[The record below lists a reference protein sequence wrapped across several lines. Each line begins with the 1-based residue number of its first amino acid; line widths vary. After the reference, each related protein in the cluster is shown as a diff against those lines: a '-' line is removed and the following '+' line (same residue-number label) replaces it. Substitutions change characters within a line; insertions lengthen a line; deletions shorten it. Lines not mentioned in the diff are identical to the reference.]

1 MKSFAEFLLWE
12 QSTKD
17 TIDFKRIYADMAG
30 DTLAGLVLSQIVFWH
45 IPNKQGKSKLRI
57 EKEGK
62 KWMACNRAEW
72 WDSTRLT
79 PRQIDRVLQ
88 ILENKH
94 LIEKKLFKFA
104 GSPTVHIRIN
114 EDVFLMSHNS
124 YLANPLPN
132 PYASEKQLASDD
144 SVFTNPLNGNSA
156 NGEMEIDESVKSIT
170 ETTTKTTTEKD
181 IADYAALPMPT
192 GKVVKEKKTN
202 PYYDAIKELW
212 DLHGGHNRDMQ
223 NMLLGISKKK
233 GYAENNISPAMELEE
248 FVEWVKWAKHT
259 LGQYMVKAPAKVN
272 GSITKWREMDS
283 PKITATKPSTPQAP
297 SANDTTI
304 LSLLESI

>member
-88 ILENKH
+88 ILEGKH
-94 LIEKKLFKFA
+94 IIEKKVFKFN
-104 GSPTVHIRIN
+104 GSPTMHIRIN

-132 PYASEKQLASDD
+132 PYASEKQASDD
-144 SVFTNPLNGNSA
+144 NSVFTNPLNGNVA
-156 NGEMEIDESVKSIT
+156 NGEMEINESVKSIT
-170 ETTTKTTTEKD
+170 ETTTETTTEKE
-181 IADYAALPMPT
+181 IAP
-192 GKVVKEKKTN
+192 KVAK
-202 PYYDAIKELW
+202 PYYDMIASSLDI
-212 DLHGGHNRDMQ
+212 HGGQNVDMQ
-223 NMLLGISKKK
+223 KMLEGVSKKK
-233 GYAENNISPAMELEE
+233 GYAEYNLSPAMSLEE
-248 FVEWVKWAKHT
+248 FQRWVQWAKQT
-259 LGQYMVKAPAKVN
+259 LGDYMVKSPAKVN
-272 GSITKWREMDS
+272 GSITKYRTIATQNHET
-283 PKITATKPSTPQAP
+283 PKSLAQRKAP
-297 SANDTTI
+297 AN
-304 LSLLESI
+304 LEFLQTEKNHD